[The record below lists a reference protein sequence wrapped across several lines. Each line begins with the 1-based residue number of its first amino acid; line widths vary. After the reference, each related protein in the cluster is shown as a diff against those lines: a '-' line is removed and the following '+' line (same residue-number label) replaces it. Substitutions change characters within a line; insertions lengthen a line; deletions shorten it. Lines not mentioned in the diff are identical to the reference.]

1 MPPHTERERRVVG
14 SAVRRMRKA
23 RRLTQE
29 QVADGAGLGRKQPGQ
44 LERAAVDV
52 RLGSIILVAEGLGMR
67 RGDFFREV
75 AAAFDAAE
83 KRV

>member
-1 MPPHTERERRVVG
+1 M
-14 SAVRRMRKA
+14 RRMRKA

-29 QVADGAGLGRKQPGQ
+29 KVADDAGLGRKQPGQ

-52 RLGSIILVAEGLGMR
+52 RLGSIIAVADGLGIR
-67 RGDFFREV
+67 RGDFFREI

-83 KRV
+83 SGG